1 MNRELQDK
9 AWAVLPKEF
18 REEVKK
24 QYDIATDSEQHYTLC
39 TLEYLFGIHNLT
51 SDIEPKTE
59 TNNKLMKARI
69 KETGEIIN
77 IAEYDRV
84 TLDKC
89 DSYGN
94 PIDVP
99 YEDIELLQEKS
110 ENTDWEQMRHDMA
123 KDFTATLLGRLNYDP
138 FKANACC
145 CCSDGE
151 PVNPYSHIARM
162 AVSVAD
168 AVIEELKNHKNQYK
182 RES

>member
-1 MNRELQDK
+1 MN
-9 AWAVLPKEF
+9 
-18 REEVKK
+18 
-24 QYDIATDSEQHYTLC
+24 
-39 TLEYLFGIHNLT
+39 
-51 SDIEPKTE
+51 
-59 TNNKLMKARI
+59 MKARI
-69 KETGEIIN
+69 KSTGEIIN

-110 ENTDWEQMRHDMA
+110 ENTDWEQMRHEMA

-138 FKANACC
+138 FTNNVC

-151 PVNPYSHIARM
+151 PVNPYSHIASI

-168 AVIEELKNHKNQYK
+168 AVIEELKKPKKQ
-182 RES
+182 